1 MAQVETYQLSTDGSE
16 PVERLS
22 VANRGYHQL
31 SFSEIGGGKR
41 ISRHLSGF
49 SEEFRIVDNP
59 GVNPVRSGV
68 LRQSQ
73 GNFSVAL
80 EPLIS
85 TRLARRP
92 FAFWDAKSSEASKNP
107 GRRRFKNFYC
117 PCPVLTFFG
126 SELHDTTQHGPDHK
140 SRNCD
145 GADRH
150 EIDGSEPNHLPR
162 AWSHHSQ
169 PFSGVLPRN
178 TL

>member
-92 FAFWDAKSSEASKNP
+92 FAFWMPSHQKLQRTQDGDASRIFTARALSLP
-107 GRRRFKNFYC
+107 FLGRNYMIRRSTVRITRVAIAMA
-117 PCPVLTFFG
+117 P
-126 SELHDTTQHGPDHK
+126 
-140 SRNCD
+140 
-145 GADRH
+145 
-150 EIDGSEPNHLPR
+150 IDMR
-162 AWSHHSQ
+162 
-169 PFSGVLPRN
+169 
-178 TL
+178 